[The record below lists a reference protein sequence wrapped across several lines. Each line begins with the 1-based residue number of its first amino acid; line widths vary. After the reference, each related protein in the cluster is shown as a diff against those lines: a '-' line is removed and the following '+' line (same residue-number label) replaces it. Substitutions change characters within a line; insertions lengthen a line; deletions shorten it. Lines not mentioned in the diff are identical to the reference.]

1 MLPRIIVLGAN
12 VTKQVK
18 QLVDFFCKR
27 IYELQFVDMP
37 EGTRSVAVD
46 RDARIVSDYLATN
59 QLKPTHSTYY
69 IVKHAT
75 KWSEEAIRVYGTLKG
90 NHNARCSVRLNG
102 SHFTVEHEYPLGIM
116 KQMVRDKK
124 FKSPDAV
131 VKYMKKYGMP
141 VIVTLE
147 EDAKLRT
154 ICRTAYTLKEAE
166 DRYKKAGIVVQKFEG
181 IHDV

>member
-1 MLPRIIVLGAN
+1 M
-12 VTKQVK
+12 KKEVK
-18 QLVDFFCKR
+18 ALVDFFCKR

-46 RDARIVSDYLATN
+46 RDARIISDYLATE

-69 IVKHAT
+69 IVKHA
-75 KWSEEAIRVYGTLKG
+75 KFWSETAIRVYETLKG

-124 FKSPDAV
+124 FSSPAAV
-131 VKYMKKYGMP
+131 VRYMKKYGMP

-154 ICRTAYTLKEAE
+154 ICRTATTLKDAE
-166 DRYKKAGIVVQKFEG
+166 DRYKKAGIIVKKFDGVQDE
-181 IHDV
+181 